1 MPILMAAKEKRISK
15 SSLFSSDIG
24 IDLGTANTLV
34 YVRGRG
40 IVLNEPSVVTV
51 NDKTGQV
58 VAIGKEA
65 KMMLGKT
72 PPHVRVVRPL
82 SHGVISD
89 FEVTEELLA
98 YLIRKAQGDRTRLF
112 GPRVVVGVPTGVT
125 NVESRAVRDAALASG
140 AREVY
145 IVEETMAGAIGAKLP
160 VRDPVGTMVLD
171 IGGGTT
177 DIAVIALGGTV
188 ASKSSH
194 VAGDR
199 FNENIID
206 FVRSEFQLAIGEKT
220 AEDVK
225 IGIGAVLPL
234 SEPLTQAV
242 RGRDLATG
250 LPREVKLTDTHIR
263 EALQPSLDKLMEA
276 MKEVIEA
283 TPPELLSD
291 VLERGVTVFGGGAL
305 LRGLPEMLSNMLGV
319 PVFVATDP
327 LTAVVRGTGIIV
339 EDPRAWS
346 GIFLHEDA
354 ILPQT

>member
-1 MPILMAAKEKRISK
+1 MARLSK
-15 SSLFSSDIG
+15 SSFFSNDIG

-40 IVLNEPSVVTV
+40 IVSTDPSVVAV

-58 VAIGKEA
+58 VAVGNEA

-72 PPHVRVVRPL
+72 PPHIRAVRPL

-98 YLIRKAQGDRTRLF
+98 YLIGKAHNGRSRLF
-112 GPRVVVGVPTGVT
+112 GPRVVIGVPTGVT
-125 NVESRAVRDAALASG
+125 NVESRAVRDAALTAG

-145 IVEETMAGAIGAKLP
+145 IMEEPVAGAIGAKLP
-160 VRDPVGTMVLD
+160 IQDALGTMVLD

-177 DIAVIALGGTV
+177 DIAVLALGGTV
-188 ASKSSH
+188 ASKSTQ

-206 FVRSEFQLAIGEKT
+206 YVRSEFQLSIGERT

-225 IGIGAVLPL
+225 IGVGAVLPL
-234 SEPLTQAV
+234 ADRLERPV

-250 LPREVKLTDTHIR
+250 LPREIVLNDSHVR
-263 EALQPSLDKLMEA
+263 DALEHSLDSLMET
-276 MKEVIEA
+276 MKEVIEK

-305 LRGLPEMLSNMLGV
+305 LRGLPELLSKMLGV
-319 PVFVATDP
+319 PVHVASDP
-327 LTAVVRGTGIIV
+327 LTAVVRGTGIV
-339 EDPRAWS
+339 TEDPRPWKD
-346 GIFLHEDA
+346 IFVDEEGVLKEA
-354 ILPQT
+354 

>member
-1 MPILMAAKEKRISK
+1 MAKSFSK
-15 SSLFSSDIG
+15 NSFFSSDIG

-40 IVLNEPSVVTV
+40 LVINEPSVVTI

-58 VAIGKEA
+58 VAVGKDA
-65 KMMLGKT
+65 KAMIGKT
-72 PPHVRVVRPL
+72 PPHIRAVRPL

-98 YLIRKAQGDRTRLF
+98 YFIHKAQGGKSRML
-112 GPRVVVGVPTGVT
+112 GPRVVIGVPTGVT
-125 NVESRAVRDAALASG
+125 NVESRAVRDAAINAG

-145 IVEETMAGAIGAKLP
+145 ILEEPMAGAIGAKLP
-160 VRDPVGTMVLD
+160 VTEAIGTMVLD

-177 DIAVIALGGTV
+177 DIAVIALGGSV
-188 ASKSSH
+188 AGKSSQ

-206 FVRSEFQLAIGEKT
+206 YVRSEFQLAIGEKT
-220 AEDVK
+220 AEDTKVA
-225 IGIGAVLPL
+225 IGAVLPL
-234 SEPLTQAV
+234 PEKLERAI

-250 LPREVKLTDTHIR
+250 LPREVLLNDTHVR
-263 EALQPSLDKLMEA
+263 DALMPSMDALMEA

-305 LRGLPEMLSNMLGV
+305 LRGLPQLLSKMLGV
-319 PVFVATDP
+319 PVHVASDP
-327 LTAVVRGTGIIV
+327 LTAVVRGTGIV
-339 EDPRAWS
+339 TEDPRPWADT
-346 GIFLHEDA
+346 FMHEA
-354 ILPQT
+354 IILPKG

>member
-1 MPILMAAKEKRISK
+1 MVKKLTKNSF
-15 SSLFSSDIG
+15 FSSDIG
-24 IDLGTANTLV
+24 IDLGTSNTLV

-40 IVLNEPSVVTV
+40 IVINEPSVVTV
-51 NDKTGQV
+51 NDKTGQI

-72 PPHVRVVRPL
+72 PPHVRAVRPL

-98 YLIRKAQGDRTRLF
+98 YLIRKAQGDKTRLF
-112 GPRVVVGVPTGVT
+112 GPRVVIGVPTGVT

-140 AREVY
+140 AREVF
-145 IVEETMAGAIGAKLP
+145 ILEEPIAGAIGAKLP
-160 VRDPVGTMVLD
+160 INEPLGTMVLD
-171 IGGGTT
+171 IGAGTT
-177 DIAVIALGGTV
+177 DIAVISLGGTV

-194 VAGDR
+194 IAGDR

-206 FVRSEFQLAIGEKT
+206 YVRSEFQLAIGEKT
-220 AEDVK
+220 AEEVK
-225 IGIGAVLPL
+225 IHIGAVMPL
-234 SEPLTQAV
+234 SQGLERAV

-250 LPREVKLTDTHIR
+250 LPREILLTDLHVR
-263 EALQPSLDKLMEA
+263 EALHNSLDSLMEA
-276 MKEVIEA
+276 MKEVIES

-305 LRGLPEMLSNMLGV
+305 LRRLPELLSKMLGV
-319 PVFVATDP
+319 PVFVASDP
-327 LTAVVRGTGIIV
+327 LTAVVRGTGIV
-339 EDPRAWS
+339 TEDPRPWT
-346 GIFLHEDA
+346 GMFLYEDA

>member
-1 MPILMAAKEKRISK
+1 MAKEKRISK
-15 SSLFSSDIG
+15 NSLFSSDIG

-58 VAIGKEA
+58 VAIGKDA
-65 KMMLGKT
+65 KLMLGKT
-72 PPHVRVVRPL
+72 PPHVRAVRPL
-82 SHGVISD
+82 HHGVISD
-89 FEVTEELLA
+89 FEVTQELLG

-145 IVEETMAGAIGAKLP
+145 IVEEPMAGAVGAKLP
-160 VRDPVGTMVLD
+160 VTEAVGTMVLD

-177 DIAVIALGGTV
+177 DIAVISLGGSV
-188 ASKSSH
+188 SSKSSH
-194 VAGDR
+194 VAGDH
-199 FNENIID
+199 FNDVIAEY
-206 FVRSEFQLAIGEKT
+206 VRSEFQLAIGEKT
-220 AEDVK
+220 AEEIK

-234 SEPLTQAV
+234 TPALERPV

-250 LPREVKLTDTHIR
+250 LPREIILTSDHVR
-263 EALQPSLDKLMEA
+263 EALEPSLDKLLEA

-283 TPPELLSD
+283 APPELLSD

-305 LRGLPEMLSNMLGV
+305 LRGLPELLSKMLGV
-319 PVFVATDP
+319 PVYVASDP
-327 LTAVVRGTGIIV
+327 LTAVVRGTGIIT
-339 EDPRAWS
+339 EDPQLWR
-346 GIFLHEDA
+346 GIFLDEDA
-354 ILPQT
+354 ILPQN

>member
-1 MPILMAAKEKRISK
+1 MVRRFSR

-40 IVLNEPSVVTV
+40 IVIAEPSVVAV

-58 VAIGKEA
+58 VAVGADA
-65 KMMLGKT
+65 KRMLGKT
-72 PPHVRVVRPL
+72 PPHIRAVRPL

-98 YLIRKAQGDRTRLF
+98 YLINKAQSGRSRLF

-125 NVESRAVRDAALASG
+125 NVESRAVRDAALTAG

-145 IVEETMAGAIGAKLP
+145 IMEEPVAGAIGVKLP
-160 VRDPVGTMVLD
+160 IQEAVGTMVLD

-177 DIAVIALGGTV
+177 DIAVLALGGTV
-188 ASKSSH
+188 SSKSSH

-199 FNENIID
+199 FNDNIID
-206 FVRSEFQLAIGEKT
+206 YVRSEFQLLIGERT

-225 IGIGAVLPL
+225 IGIGSVITLKDPL
-234 SEPLTQAV
+234 EKAI

-250 LPREVKLTDTHIR
+250 LPREVMLTDSHVR
-263 EALQPSLDKLMEA
+263 EALEPSLDSLMEA
-276 MKEVIEA
+276 MKEVIEK

-291 VLERGVTVFGGGAL
+291 VLERGVVAFGGGAL
-305 LRGLPEMLSNMLGV
+305 LRGLPQLLSKMLGV
-319 PVFVATDP
+319 PVHVAPEP
-327 LTAVVRGTGIIV
+327 LTAVVRGTGIV
-339 EDPRAWS
+339 TEDPRPWANTFIDEEIS
-346 GIFLHEDA
+346 LREA
-354 ILPQT
+354 